1 MYFIWDTFN
10 PYRAKLI
17 QAYGQ
22 SLIKLVVKTGDFNI

>member
-10 PYRAKLI
+10 PDRAKLI

-22 SLIKLVVKTGDFNI
+22 SFTKLVVKTGNFNT